1 MSDSEDVKDSA
12 VQKIRNWGESSFP
25 PTLLATLVTAQHFK
39 PFQTLP
45 MLFPPVLL
53 LSSYLNIN
61 GFKTDAAGISAAWSG
76 LYLLLAMRRKQVQSR
91 FRGLFPSDTEPPHDG
106 LKFPQK
112 TVWGGL
118 QIGGKEV
125 PKSGW

>member
-1 MSDSEDVKDSA
+1 MADSEHVEDSA
-12 VQKIRNWGESSFP
+12 VHKIRNWGESSLP
-25 PTLLATLVTAQHFK
+25 PTLLATLVTAQHLK

-76 LYLLLAMRRKQVQSR
+76 LYLLLAMRRKQGIRNKFGV
-91 FRGLFPSDTEPPHDG
+91 RGVTRGATLG
-106 LKFPQK
+106 LCA
-112 TVWGGL
+112 VNLVGGGL
-118 QIGGKEV
+118 AYTFGKREDQEE
-125 PKSGW
+125 

>member
-76 LYLLLAMRRKQVQSR
+76 LYLLLAMRRKQSIRNKFGV
-91 FRGLFPSDTEPPHDG
+91 RGVTRGATLG
-106 LKFPQK
+106 LC
-112 TVWGGL
+112 VANMVGGGL
-118 QIGGKEV
+118 AYTFGKREDQEE
-125 PKSGW
+125 